1 MIRYLLV
8 FYRAFQDREDRKEK
22 EARVDHRCVTTDMA
36 AENCFEA
43 CQRMYCRGSV
53 ITCLF
58 SEFLSYI
65 KVDDQRV
72 SMGVVKSLVVAFIS
86 KLHWN

>member
-1 MIRYLLV
+1 M
-8 FYRAFQDREDRKEK
+8 
-22 EARVDHRCVTTDMA
+22 DHRCVITDMA

-43 CQRMYCRGSV
+43 RQRMYCRGSV

-72 SMGVVKSLVVAFIS
+72 CMGVVKPLVVAFIS
-86 KLHWN
+86 KLPLELDIRYWITYIIVL